1 MWANN
6 EVGTVQP
13 VPEVVAVAAPH
24 GIPVHTDAV
33 QAVGTLPVDFA
44 ASGVDALFSLLP
56 PENATG
62 NFTKVVQRLPVRIA
76 VPEQGILNRILREV
90 RVPEDQPGGCVQPPQ
105 GAIDQFGKGLMIA
118 PPRPVDELI
127 QAAAGG
133 DDGRAACGELSATA
147 KSTLERQEKAPCE
160 EAILRLDLPRGATA
174 AKSRVYLRS
183 GSVDLV
189 GGGVTFLNEGPA
201 GWKISAAGC
210 TRGEPGRPYD
220 CELEG

>member
-1 MWANN
+1 MA
-6 EVGTVQP
+6 ERGVLRVAAALAISCLGGVACGETD
-13 VPEVVAVAAPH
+13 EERDAAAVAERFQ
-24 GIPVHTDAV
+24 V
-33 QAVGTLPVDFA
+33 
-44 ASGVDALFSLLP
+44 
-56 PENATG
+56 
-62 NFTKVVQRLPVRIA
+62 
-76 VPEQGILNRILREV
+76 
-90 RVPEDQPGGCVQPPQ
+90 
-105 GAIDQFGKGLMIA
+105 AIG
-118 PPRPVDELI
+118 R
-127 QAAAGG
+127 